1 MVIDSSAIVAIL
13 QEEPEMDIFLALL
26 NADSTRLMSAA
37 SYAESAIIIEDRYG
51 YEGMRDFKLLI
62 TEAGVEVEPVTYE
75 QAELAHE
82 AYRQYGRGNH
92 PARLNFG
99 DCFAFAL
106 ARMTDEPLLYK
117 GDDFSKTDIAS
128 ATARPA
134 EPGQD

>member
-1 MVIDSSAIVAIL
+1 
-13 QEEPEMDIFLALL
+13 MDIFLALL